1 VSGTLAF
8 EIRVVEDKH
17 RADMAALTKKL
28 QWFAENQE
36 LLDRDA
42 GRLKTA
48 TAEIHQLKEQVR
60 LFSDVLLGVI
70 LFFFFFTFCVIYT
83 KITVFFNNVTASHS
97 ICEALKHL
105 VIEHDFVNPSFSL
118 SYDMMFFVCH
128 TFILKL
134 LSS

>member
-1 VSGTLAF
+1 MSGTLAF

-70 LFFFFFTFCVIYT
+70 LFFFFY
-83 KITVFFNNVTASHS
+83 
-97 ICEALKHL
+97 
-105 VIEHDFVNPSFSL
+105 
-118 SYDMMFFVCH
+118 
-128 TFILKL
+128 ILCNLYKDYRFL
-134 LSS
+134 